1 MNNNIY
7 VNYWYTYLHQQDHTI
22 NDDKPYLTIQNLCAI
37 SLTEIIILSSS
48 DKGSTT
54 LLIYLL
60 NHLVDLTSE
69 DYVEIRIALV
79 DIIKEVSSWLR

>member
-1 MNNNIY
+1 M
-7 VNYWYTYLHQQDHTI
+7 
-22 NDDKPYLTIQNLCAI
+22 

-54 LLIYLL
+54 LLIYLI
-60 NHLVDLTSE
+60 NHLVDLVSE

-79 DIIKEVSSWLR
+79 DIIKEVSSLFR